1 VALNII
7 SITNKV
13 RKVWLGP
20 ILADETAP
28 ICPPTI
34 QTLIEN
40 ENLVIKWTS
49 KIILI

>member
-1 VALNII
+1 MVWAGLD
-7 SITNKV
+7 
-13 RKVWLGP
+13 RKVWFGP

-40 ENLVIKWTS
+40 GNLVIKWTS
-49 KIILI
+49 RCL